1 MKDLQ
6 AIINNRSAELK
17 DRVFHEVTRRYEKQP
32 RSSSTKAGTFQQMKA
47 TGKKTMSREE
57 AEAASEQHKSGRE
70 ARFGKQD
77 RTEAVIQE
85 QTSEFLQGQATGQA
99 IQQMQHGK
107 GVFGADGIAERVKSA
122 LANKGL
128 PPDTIETAIRATR
141 GQHNNSKVSA

>member
-1 MKDLQ
+1 MRVGRMKDLQ

-85 QTSEFLQGQATGQA
+85 QTSEFLQGKQPARRFSKCNMERESSVLTGSQSA
-99 IQQMQHGK
+99 SSQHWQTK
-107 GVFGADGIAERVKSA
+107 GCHR
-122 LANKGL
+122 
-128 PPDTIETAIRATR
+128 TR
-141 GQHNNSKVSA
+141 